1 MRGALG
7 HTIGKVSRQ
16 VLELIKQRFEPRA

>member
-7 HTIGKVSRQ
+7 HTMGKVSRQ